1 MKENKVK
8 RMLKEGKRT
17 LGCWIHTGNPMAAEL
32 LGELGFDWFMID
44 TEHGP
49 LQLETITSVMQ
60 ALRVSETLPFVRVAW
75 NDLVLIKRT
84 FDCGAYG
91 VMIPMV
97 CSKEEAEQAVRHV
110 KIPPLGIRGIAR
122 TRSMNYGLDTK
133 DYLAK
138 ANDELMTIVQ
148 IEHTRAV
155 ENLEGI
161 LSVKGIDVIFI
172 GPGDLSISMGYH
184 GQMEHPKVQETI
196 NYIVETTKKAGIPLG
211 TISGSPDDT
220 NKRFEQGFQFICL
233 NGDLHFMRVAATE
246 ALQKVKR

>member
-1 MKENKVK
+1 MRENRVK
-8 RMLKEGKRT
+8 KMLKEGKKT
-17 LGCWIHTGNPMAAEL
+17 LGCWIHTGDPMAAEL
-32 LGELGFDWFMID
+32 LGQLGFDWVMID

-60 ALRVSETLPFVRVAW
+60 VLKDSETLPFVRVAW

-97 CSKEEAEQAVRHV
+97 CSKEEAEQAVRYV
-110 KIPPLGIRGIAR
+110 KVPPVGIRGIAR
-122 TRSMNYGLDTK
+122 TRSLNYGLDVK

-138 ANDELMTIVQ
+138 ANDELLTIVQ
-148 IEHTRAV
+148 VEHVRAV

-161 LSVKGIDVIFI
+161 LSVEGVDVIFI
-172 GPGDLSISMGYH
+172 GPGDLSISMGYP
-184 GQMEHPKVQETI
+184 GRMDDPKVQETI

-211 TISGSPDDT
+211 TISGSVEDT

-233 NGDLHFMRVAATE
+233 NGDLHFMRVAAMDAIE
-246 ALQKVKR
+246 RVKR